1 MIPGEALKYLD
12 GFLLTIPKNHED
24 LFDPP
29 SFSDNTDDAVFVKR
43 RGTTSPVFPDLTFED
58 GTPFGGQEFPILY
71 SAK

>member
-1 MIPGEALKYLD
+1 MIPGEVLKYLN
-12 GFLLTIPKNHED
+12 GFLLAIPKNYED
-24 LFDPP
+24 LLDPS
-29 SFSDNTDDAVFVKR
+29 SFSDNTYDAVFVKR